1 MSNLF
6 FLFILL
12 PWSKVRL
19 EYFWGSPEGVRRWD
33 AGEGWSLRKGRLR
46 FKAEGWWGSVR
57 CSLPH
62 LMGQQLVR
70 LG

>member
-1 MSNLF
+1 M
-6 FLFILL
+6 
-12 PWSKVRL
+12 RL
-19 EYFWGSPEGVRRWD
+19 EYFWGSPDGVRRWD
-33 AGEGWSLRKGRLR
+33 AGEWWSVRKGRFR
-46 FKAEGWWGSVR
+46 FKAEGWWRSVR